1 MELLLHI
8 TMKIKDFRNY
18 IFLLTDSVVKDVL
31 QVLRKTFDMSWGV
44 SFQKK
49 LLLGFR
55 RKISCQ
61 YSIEAYIFAYFT

>member
-1 MELLLHI
+1 
-8 TMKIKDFRNY
+8 MKIKDFLNY
-18 IFLLTDSVVKDVL
+18 IFLQIDSVVKDVL

-49 LLLGFR
+49 LLLAFR

-61 YSIEAYIFAYFT
+61 YSIAAYIFAYFTER